1 MTLLA
6 DHDHIESGRLLLR
19 RMDESDLD
27 FLIAV
32 HGDAE
37 VARYIGSGKPR
48 TAAETEQWFADV
60 RHGYAHYGLGP
71 LIVTRKADGARLG
84 RSGLSDGV
92 VERTPQ
98 PGQLRRMWFFRT
110 HVPEGTSYDFMPEL
124 GYTFAR
130 ANWGQGYASEAARAV
145 SGYARQHL
153 DHPAIMSVIHTDNI
167 ASRTVALKFGVTYRD
182 DVDMNG
188 RTYQRFVWPDFGEV

>member
-1 MTLLA
+1 MTLLLGT
-6 DHDHIESGRLLLR
+6 DHIESERLLLR

-32 HGDAE
+32 HGDPE
-37 VARYIGSGKPR
+37 VARYIGSGAPR
-48 TAAETEQWFADV
+48 TPAETERWFADV
-60 RHGYAHYGLGP
+60 LHGYVHYGLGP
-71 LIVTRKADGARLG
+71 LIVTRKVDGLRLG

-92 VERTPQ
+92 VERTARA
-98 PGQLRRMWFFRT
+98 GQLRRMWFFRT
-110 HVPEGTSYDFMPEL
+110 HVPEGTEYDLMPEL

-145 SGYARQHL
+145 SGYARQYL
-153 DHPAIMSVIHTDNI
+153 NHPAIMSVIHADNI
-167 ASRTVALKFGVTYRD
+167 ASRSVALKFGVTYRD

-188 RTYQRFVWPDFGEV
+188 RVYQRFIWPGFGPR